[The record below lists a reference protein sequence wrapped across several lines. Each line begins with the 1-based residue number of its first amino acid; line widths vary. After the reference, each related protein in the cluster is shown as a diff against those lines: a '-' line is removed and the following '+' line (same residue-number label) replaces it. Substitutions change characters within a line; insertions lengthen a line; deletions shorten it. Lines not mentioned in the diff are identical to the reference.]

1 HIPDASNELKEFFS
15 KYTHKVSSI
24 SLTMRSDWER
34 VIYGLPKPEHGF
46 SNNRSTVNTGLL
58 HMLYTMYD
66 LVGKNH
72 GIKKATKYIKN
83 EFQEDY
89 DNNRREV
96 KEKMRECL
104 KKVISSLSRNK
115 TIGMICDYLEPV
127 STTTHGKSVTDADMQ
142 ASLLYDFDS
151 SWYGIKFTVSTSYN
165 NPLVEVIEKE
175 KEYEDET
182 YFYESTDSYDPYSS
196 CDDDDCWHK
205 ERRRADRRKPNHRDT
220 IYMDPKTYPQMI
232 IKQFTSKKYLVEAAG
247 TWYETIHTLILKTSY
262 EANKREIVNRNCN
275 NPNRL
280 MLWGSLD
287 DLEYKSHLIKM
298 FLIHS
303 NVETLSI
310 DNPMVRFTSNLIK
323 SIPLDNLKARQH
335 ILSACA
341 YNSNYR
347 TYYPQLNEY
356 DVYTIPKTEISSNG
370 LSPLMES
377 LFDIEAI
384 DNSSLI
390 NSYISL
396 LQVYKKDLQIPYLF
410 SDLPVIISIICE
422 LNSVVSKLVY
432 SNYKNKIESHD
443 KESTNKDKIRP
454 RELLNS

>member
-1 HIPDASNELKEFFS
+1 
-15 KYTHKVSSI
+15 
-24 SLTMRSDWER
+24 
-34 VIYGLPKPEHGF
+34 
-46 SNNRSTVNTGLL
+46 
-58 HMLYTMYD
+58 
-66 LVGKNH
+66 
-72 GIKKATKYIKN
+72 
-83 EFQEDY
+83 
-89 DNNRREV
+89 
-96 KEKMRECL
+96 
-104 KKVISSLSRNK
+104 
-115 TIGMICDYLEPV
+115 
-127 STTTHGKSVTDADMQ
+127 
-142 ASLLYDFDS
+142 
-151 SWYGIKFTVSTSYN
+151 
-165 NPLVEVIEKE
+165 
-175 KEYEDET
+175 
-182 YFYESTDSYDPYSS
+182 
-196 CDDDDCWHK
+196 
-205 ERRRADRRKPNHRDT
+205 
-220 IYMDPKTYPQMI
+220 
-232 IKQFTSKKYLVEAAG
+232 
-247 TWYETIHTLILKTSY
+247 
-262 EANKREIVNRNCN
+262 
-275 NPNRL
+275 
-280 MLWGSLD
+280 
-287 DLEYKSHLIKM
+287 
-298 FLIHS
+298 IHS

-454 RELLNS
+454 RELLNSHSKSIFNYIHKELIDAMPSPVDNNLTAIHICWIFNLINSHYPFSLVDIKSIYALINPYALSNKIKDILGYKLSNENITNFINFLVDNKSELVGNTNYESKKKYHAIIALFNNYNPK

>member
-1 HIPDASNELKEFFS
+1 MPTTYEEFLTRNFLCSPGFLIQSYIFEYIDSVEMYKEFVMAVYEMLNIYKITNYDAPISNYNRRIMELLNRLFAISNVLDLDVQLAMRNKRRNFPDFCKFKKVKDECKNTPFIDVIYRPSYVDGPAYVNNNLQHTLSYKSISCFKNCQNSVLLALFLCFAFDPKTEQYNINHIPDASNELKEFFS

-196 CDDDDCWHK
+196 CDDD
-205 ERRRADRRKPNHRDT
+205 
-220 IYMDPKTYPQMI
+220 
-232 IKQFTSKKYLVEAAG
+232 
-247 TWYETIHTLILKTSY
+247 
-262 EANKREIVNRNCN
+262 
-275 NPNRL
+275 
-280 MLWGSLD
+280 
-287 DLEYKSHLIKM
+287 
-298 FLIHS
+298 
-303 NVETLSI
+303 
-310 DNPMVRFTSNLIK
+310 
-323 SIPLDNLKARQH
+323 
-335 ILSACA
+335 
-341 YNSNYR
+341 
-347 TYYPQLNEY
+347 
-356 DVYTIPKTEISSNG
+356 
-370 LSPLMES
+370 
-377 LFDIEAI
+377 
-384 DNSSLI
+384 
-390 NSYISL
+390 
-396 LQVYKKDLQIPYLF
+396 
-410 SDLPVIISIICE
+410 
-422 LNSVVSKLVY
+422 
-432 SNYKNKIESHD
+432 
-443 KESTNKDKIRP
+443 
-454 RELLNS
+454 

>member
-1 HIPDASNELKEFFS
+1 
-15 KYTHKVSSI
+15 
-24 SLTMRSDWER
+24 MRSDWER

-196 CDDDDCWHK
+196 CDDD
-205 ERRRADRRKPNHRDT
+205 
-220 IYMDPKTYPQMI
+220 
-232 IKQFTSKKYLVEAAG
+232 
-247 TWYETIHTLILKTSY
+247 
-262 EANKREIVNRNCN
+262 
-275 NPNRL
+275 
-280 MLWGSLD
+280 
-287 DLEYKSHLIKM
+287 
-298 FLIHS
+298 
-303 NVETLSI
+303 
-310 DNPMVRFTSNLIK
+310 
-323 SIPLDNLKARQH
+323 
-335 ILSACA
+335 
-341 YNSNYR
+341 
-347 TYYPQLNEY
+347 
-356 DVYTIPKTEISSNG
+356 
-370 LSPLMES
+370 
-377 LFDIEAI
+377 
-384 DNSSLI
+384 
-390 NSYISL
+390 
-396 LQVYKKDLQIPYLF
+396 
-410 SDLPVIISIICE
+410 
-422 LNSVVSKLVY
+422 
-432 SNYKNKIESHD
+432 
-443 KESTNKDKIRP
+443 
-454 RELLNS
+454 